1 MPPIRTDAG
10 AQGQTCHAGLAS
22 GECNQ
27 QHIAPELGPP
37 HGRNYRCPA
46 HDDHHASFSINP
58 GTTVRIVWH
67 CKAGCEPGVVRDAL
81 LALGIDATCLGKYGT
96 ARNVPGAPV
105 IRTADCGIVADAR
118 RFQAVLK
125 LPVDLNGMLLRMC
138 VQAIADGDGDLPGD
152 PERLL
157 PSDYK
162 EFISLAK
169 RAGIERA
176 YKYKLYRKWISG
188 S

>member
-1 MPPIRTDAG
+1 MAPSREDPSRA
-10 AQGQTCHAGLAS
+10 CHADLTP

-27 QHIAPELGPP
+27 QHIVPMLGPP
-37 HGRNYRCPA
+37 QGRNYRCPA

-58 GTTVRIVWH
+58 GSAVRIVWH

-81 LALGIDATCLGKYGT
+81 LALGVVESCLGKYGT
-96 ARNVPGAPV
+96 VRNVPGAPA
-105 IRTADCGIVADAR
+105 IRTADCGVIADAR

-125 LPVDLNGMLLRMC
+125 LPTDLNGMLLRMC

-157 PSDYK
+157 PGDYQG
-162 EFISLAK
+162 FINLAK
-169 RAGIERA
+169 RAGIGRT
-176 YKYKLYRKWISG
+176 YKHTLYRKWISE

>member
-1 MPPIRTDAG
+1 MTG
-10 AQGQTCHAGLAS
+10 ALDRPCGDGLTP
-22 GECNQ
+22 GECKQ
-27 QHIAPELGPP
+27 QHVAPVLGPLQ
-37 HGRNYRCPA
+37 GRDYRCPA
-46 HDDHHASFSINP
+46 HNDHHASFSINP
-58 GTTVRIVWH
+58 GATVRLVWH
-67 CKAGCEPGVVRDAL
+67 CKAGCEPGAVRDAL
-81 LALGIDATCLGKYGT
+81 LALGVDGACLGKYGT
-96 ARNVPGAPV
+96 ARNVPGAPA
-105 IRTADCGIVADAR
+105 IRATDCGIIADAR

-125 LPVDLNGMLLRMC
+125 LPIDLNGMLLRMC

-152 PERLL
+152 PGRLL
-157 PSDYK
+157 PTSYG